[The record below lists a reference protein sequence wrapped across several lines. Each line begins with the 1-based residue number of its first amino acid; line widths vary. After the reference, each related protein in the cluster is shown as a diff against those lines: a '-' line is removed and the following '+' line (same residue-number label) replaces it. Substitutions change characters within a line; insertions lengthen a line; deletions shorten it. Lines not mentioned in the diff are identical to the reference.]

1 MPSSAGE
8 MTPTSRCSVAIAVV
22 LLASAILV
30 ACGNGDDT
38 KDGAVQ
44 GSPSDSAAASTT
56 GGVNPADFS
65 TTIDNKFFPLEPGQ
79 KRVYEGEEKSGAETT
94 KTRVEETVLDETDK
108 VAGVEVRTV
117 EAKEY
122 ENDELSE
129 ITKDYYAQYKDGA
142 VYYFGERVD
151 EYSNGQV
158 VGHGGQW
165 LAGEGQNQPG
175 VFMPADPKVGDQFE
189 QERAPGIAEDTS
201 KVIVVGE
208 TVDVPAE
215 TASGCIKTEDYS
227 PVDKATEFKFYCPD
241 IGLMREEFT
250 GGFLDLVSMEPSA

>member
-1 MPSSAGE
+1 MLRKLTKA
-8 MTPTSRCSVAIAVV
+8 TSRALAAVT
-22 LLASAILV
+22 LASAMLA
-30 ACGNGDDT
+30 ACGDGDNS
-38 KDGAVQ
+38 KDGGGEASPT
-44 GSPSDSAAASTT
+44 GSGQASPT

-65 TTIDNKFFPLEPGQ
+65 TTIDNRFFPIQPGQ
-79 KRVYEGEEKSGAETT
+79 TRAYEGEEKKGVETI
-94 KTRVEETVLDETDK
+94 KTRVDETVLDETDT

-117 EAKEY
+117 EAKDY
-122 ENDELSE
+122 ENGELTE
-129 ITKDYYAQYKDGA
+129 ITKDYYAQHKDGA

-151 EYSNGQV
+151 EYSSGQV

-175 VFMPADPKVGDQFE
+175 VFMPADPKVGDQFQ

-201 KVIVVGE
+201 KVIVVDD

-215 TASGCIKTEDYS
+215 TVSGCIKTEDYS
-227 PVDKATEFKFYCPD
+227 PIDKATEFKFYCPD

-250 GGFLDLVSMEPSA
+250 DGFLDLVSD

>member
-1 MPSSAGE
+1 MTCVSAGIAALVLSSA
-8 MTPTSRCSVAIAVV
+8 
-22 LLASAILV
+22 LLV
-30 ACGNGDDT
+30 ACEDGDDT
-38 KDGAVQ
+38 KDGATEGSTS
-44 GSPSDSAAASTT
+44 GSPSASSST
-56 GGVNPADFS
+56 GINPADFS
-65 TTIDNKFFPLEPGQ
+65 ATINNRFFPLEPGQ

-94 KTRVEETVLDETDK
+94 KTRVEETVLSETETL
-108 VAGVEVRTV
+108 AGVEVRVV
-117 EAKEY
+117 EVKEF
-122 ENDELSE
+122 EDGELSE
-129 ITKDYYAQYKDGA
+129 ITKDYYAQHKDDA

-158 VGHGGQW
+158 SGHGGQW

-215 TASGCIKTEDYS
+215 TASDCIKTEDYS
-227 PVDKATEFKFYCPD
+227 PIDKVTEFKFYCPD

>member
-1 MPSSAGE
+1 MTAIAQWSAG
-8 MTPTSRCSVAIAVV
+8 IAVLV
-22 LLASAILV
+22 LGLALLV

-44 GSPSDSAAASTT
+44 GSPSGSAAASRT

-65 TTIDNKFFPLEPGQ
+65 TNVDNRFFPVQPGQ
-79 KRVYEGEEKSGAETT
+79 PRAYEGEEKSGAETT
-94 KTRVEETVLDETDK
+94 KTRVEETVLAETDTM
-108 VAGVEVRTV
+108 AGVEVRVV

-122 ENDELSE
+122 ENGELTE
-129 ITKDYYAQYKDGA
+129 ITKDYYAQHKDGA

-151 EYSNGQV
+151 EYSGGQV

-165 LAGEGQNQPG
+165 VAGEGQNQAG
-175 VFMPADPKVGDQFE
+175 VFMPADPKVGDQFQ

-201 KVIVVGE
+201 KVIVVDE

-227 PVDKATEFKFYCPD
+227 PIDKATEFKFYCPD

-250 GGFLDLVSMEPSA
+250 GGFLDLVSD